1 MNGRFVVMGVAGC
14 GKSLIGETFARVIGA
29 RFLDGDDLHPKANVE
44 KMAQGD
50 ALDDA
55 DRAPWLERIGGA
67 LRHPGTV
74 VACSALRRR
83 YRDAIID
90 AAGAPV
96 TFLFL
101 TGRRDTL
108 LARMTLRDGHFMPVS
123 LLDSQ
128 LATLEVPDPDEHC
141 VTADIDAAPHDI
153 VATFLAGLMAE
164 PGRA

>member
-1 MNGRFVVMGVAGC
+1 MTGRFVVMGVAGC
-14 GKSLIGETFARVIGA
+14 GKSLIGGAFARIIGA
-29 RFLDGDDLHPKANVE
+29 RFFDGDDLHPQANVD
-44 KMAQGD
+44 KMARGM

-55 DRAPWLERIGGA
+55 DRAPWLERIGGT

-83 YRDAIID
+83 YRDAIGD

-101 TGRRDTL
+101 NGSRDVIL
-108 LARMTLRDGHFMPVS
+108 SRMASREGHFMPVS

-128 LATLEVPDPDEHC
+128 LATLEIPGPDELC
-141 VTADIDAAPHDI
+141 VTADIDAPPQAI
-153 VATFLAGLMAE
+153 VGAFLAGLAGVSE
-164 PGRA
+164 A

>member
-1 MNGRFVVMGVAGC
+1 MNGRFVVMGVAGS
-14 GKSLIGETFARVIGA
+14 GKSLIGSEFARVIGA
-29 RFLDGDDLHPKANVE
+29 RFLDGDDLHPRANVE
-44 KMAQGD
+44 KMAQGK

-74 VACSALRRR
+74 IACSALRRQ

-96 TFLFL
+96 TFLLL
-101 TGRRDTL
+101 TGCRDTL
-108 LARMTLRDGHFMPVS
+108 LARMTQRDGHFMPAS

-128 LATLEVPDPDEHC
+128 LATVEAPARDEPY
-141 VTADIDAAPHDI
+141 VIADVDAAPHDI
-153 VATFLAGLMAE
+153 AGTFLAGLM
-164 PGRA
+164 